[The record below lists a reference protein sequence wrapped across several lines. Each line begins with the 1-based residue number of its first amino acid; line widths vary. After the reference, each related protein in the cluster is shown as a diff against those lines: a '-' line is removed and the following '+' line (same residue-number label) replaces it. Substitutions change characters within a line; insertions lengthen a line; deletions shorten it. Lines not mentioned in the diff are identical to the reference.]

1 MKRKVLALVIPAL
14 LAAGAAHA
22 AEIYNKDGNKLDLYG
37 KVDGLHY
44 FSDDSSKDGD
54 QTYMRVGFKG
64 ETQIN
69 DQLTGYGQWEYNVQ
83 ANTTEGEGANS
94 WTRLAFAGLK
104 FGDYGSFDY
113 GRNYGVLYDVEGWT
127 DMLPEFGG
135 DSYTYADNYMT
146 GRANGV
152 ATYRNTDFF
161 GLVDGLNFA
170 LQYQGKNESQ
180 SADDVNIGT
189 NNRNNGDD
197 IRYDNGDGFGISTTY
212 DIGMGFSAGAAYT
225 TSDRTNEQVN
235 AGGTIAGGDKADAWT
250 AGLKYDA
257 NNIYLATM
265 YSETRNMTPYGKT
278 DAGYA
283 GGVAN
288 KTQNF
293 EVTAQYQFDF
303 GLRPAVSFLMSKG
316 KDLTYRMMTTSS
328 IKMPVSALM
337 ISSRWVWFTSS
348 NYSLILLKP
357 AVSAGFSFFITTVLK
372 TERTVPWAQIEQFL
386 FALYG
391 LLIARQKEH
400 ANDQSRPA
408 SAFQNRA
415 SLSAHGHRR
424 SHRRPPGSGYYFA

>member
-14 LAAGAAHA
+14 LAAGAAHS

-44 FSDDSSKDGD
+44 FSDDASKDGD
-54 QTYMRVGFKG
+54 QSYVRLGFKG

-83 ANTTEGEGANS
+83 ANNTEGADNQS

-104 FGDYGSFDY
+104 FADYGSFDY

-135 DSYTYADNYMT
+135 DSYTQADNFMT

-161 GLVDGLNFA
+161 GLVNGLNFA
-170 LQYQGKNESQ
+170 LQYQGKNENAGSGE
-180 SADDVNIGT
+180 GT
-189 NNRNNGDD
+189 NNGDRSVRNA
-197 IRYDNGDGFGISTTY
+197 NGDGFGLSTSY
-212 DIGMGFSAGAAYT
+212 DFGMGISAAAAYT
-225 TSDRTNEQVN
+225 SSDRTNDQMTQTT
-235 AGGTIAGGDKADAWT
+235 AQGDKAEAWT
-250 AGLKYDA
+250 TGLKYDA

-265 YSETRNMTPYGKT
+265 YSETRNMTPYGN
-278 DAGYA
+278 GN
-283 GGVAN
+283 GVAN

-316 KDLTYRMMTTSS
+316 KDLTNTD
-328 IKMPVSALM
+328 
-337 ISSRWVWFTSS
+337 
-348 NYSLILLKP
+348 
-357 AVSAGFSFFITTVLK
+357 G
-372 TERTVPWAQIEQFL
+372 
-386 FALYG
+386 
-391 LLIARQKEH
+391 
-400 ANDQSRPA
+400 D
-408 SAFQNRA
+408 
-415 SLSAHGHRR
+415 
-424 SHRRPPGSGYYFA
+424 